1 MSIETNMLAKI
12 DGKFAHVTD
21 ENKSNTISKEGGCP
35 EGKTSESSN
44 RFCSFNEVPL
54 LLGANDIMKLTGL
67 SRTMVYYLMHADGF
81 PVITIGKR
89 RLVRKEAFFDWLY
102 KNEDTPRFYRKKL

>member
-1 MSIETNMLAKI
+1 MKKVEANPTDNNSKI
-12 DGKFAHVTD
+12 AHVTAGT
-21 ENKSNTISKEGGCP
+21 ENNTINSEEGCAEKKSG
-35 EGKTSESSN
+35 ESRS
-44 RFCSFNEVPL
+44 RFCSFDEVPL
-54 LLGANDIMKLTGL
+54 LLGANDILKLTGL

-102 KNEDTPRFYRKKL
+102 KNEETPRFNRRKI